1 MKIMFVCNLE
11 SGNELLVTVKIK
23 VIVWIESLIVI
34 A

>member
-1 MKIMFVCNLE
+1 MKIMFVYTLE
-11 SGNELLVTVKIK
+11 SGYELLVTVKIK

>member
-1 MKIMFVCNLE
+1 MKIMFVYTLE
-11 SGNELLVTVKIK
+11 SGNELLVTVKIE